1 MNKKMI
7 VISGAVALG
16 IANAAAF
23 AAPASATPPCQ
34 LNWELKSDG
43 QCHPYYSTGP
53 GVQYC
58 HPTTDEN
65 GWVDMNCGGS

>member
-1 MNKKMI
+1 MI
-7 VISGAVALG
+7 VIGGVVALG
-16 IANAAAF
+16 IASGVGF

-34 LNWELKSDG
+34 VNWELKSDG

-58 HPTTDEN
+58 HPNPDPN
-65 GWVDMNCGGS
+65 GGSYMICDGSS